1 MPEANP
7 VKKSFEAG
15 ARTTRE
21 AIERGAAAAEQT
33 TMRAEQ
39 SFEST
44 ADGMRQISEKML
56 EIGQANMKAGLDFV
70 SELTRAKGP
79 PEAFEIWSR
88 HAQSH
93 LQRLGEQSQE
103 LVTLGQKIAESS
115 TRPLTRG
122 FDNAFARAS

>member
-1 MPEANP
+1 MPEDNP
-7 VKKSFEAG
+7 AKKSFEPG
-15 ARTTRE
+15 AKTTRE
-21 AIERGAAAAEQT
+21 AIERGTAAAEQT
-33 TMRAEQ
+33 TKRVEQ

-44 ADGMRQISEKML
+44 ADGMRKINEKML

-70 SELTRAKGP
+70 SELARAKGP
-79 PEAFEIWSR
+79 PEVFEIWSR

-103 LVTLGQKIAESS
+103 LVTLGQRIAEAS

-122 FDNAFARAS
+122 LDHAFARAS